1 MVVNN
6 GKFDTTP
13 NHLSSNASIQWSS
26 CLNAISNLH
35 LLIKMATFISS

>member
-13 NHLSSNASIQWSS
+13 NHLSSNASIQRSS
-26 CLNAISNLH
+26 YVDTISNLH
-35 LLIKMATFISS
+35 LLIKMATLISS